1 MARGKAGFAA
11 SVVCAALA
19 LLASGGLSAAAAET
33 APGEAPTE
41 YEVKAAFIY
50 NFARFVDWPA
60 RPGAPAG
67 LALCVVGKDPFG
79 RALDALEG
87 KAVGDRKLQVRRV
100 PEPDSLA
107 GCDIVFISAS
117 EQHRLAAILRAL
129 RSSPALT
136 IGDTQG
142 FAQQG
147 VMINFYLEG
156 DRVRFEVN
164 PDSATDAGVRISS
177 KLLRLGRL
185 VGERG

>member
-1 MARGKAGFAA
+1 VTLAAGFLAPACAILAFLAA
-11 SVVCAALA
+11 A
-19 LLASGGLSAAAAET
+19 GLSAAAEEAT
-33 APGEAPTE
+33 SPEAPSE

-50 NFARFVDWPA
+50 NFARFVDWPV
-60 RPGAPAG
+60 RPGAPTG

-87 KAVGDRKLQVRRV
+87 KAVGDRKLQIRRV
-100 PEPDSLA
+100 SDPESLA
-107 GCDIVFISAS
+107 GCDMVFISAS

-136 IGDTQG
+136 IGDTRG
-142 FAQQG
+142 FAEQG

-164 PDSATDAGVRISS
+164 PDSATGAGVKISS